1 VVTPLKTLMGFSVH
15 LNVQLKFYNLP
26 FLIAI
31 VLFIVS
37 TIGWIFK
44 KAKGKELSK
53 WKKTSIYSIVVVFLS
68 FALLLFAGIKSTSTS
83 SNGKSNVRN
92 TTVSVSLYQ
101 NKVDNVTTVKGTA
114 TPGATVHFKP
124 TSEDGISDTVKANKK
139 GKFSDDYLV
148 SGKYTV
154 YATYHGYKSPKS
166 QLTITEYK
174 DSDSSSSSSDSSS
187 DASDSYN
194 ATEGENNAEKYTYGD
209 FAKSDDWV
217 GKSYHISKAE
227 VLQADEKDG
236 QTVLLVYTDDDP
248 DHTFM
253 VAYDGKTPAVEDDYV
268 DIQGIFSKRQSYDT
282 KIGGSNTVPSL
293 VASKITVTGKDSD

>member
-1 VVTPLKTLMGFSVH
+1 M
-15 LNVQLKFYNLP
+15 

-31 VLFIVS
+31 LIFIIA

-44 KAKGKELSK
+44 KIKGKDLRK

-68 FALLLFAGIKSTSTS
+68 FALLLFAGIKSTSAS
-83 SNGKSNVRN
+83 SNDESVNQN
-92 TTVSVSLYQ
+92 TTVSVSLYR
-101 NKVDNVTTVKGTA
+101 NKVDDVTTVKGTA
-114 TPGATVHFKP
+114 TPGSTIHFKP
-124 TSEDGISDTVKANKK
+124 TDKDGISDTVKANKN
-139 GKFSDDYLV
+139 GKFSDEYLV

-154 YATYHGYKSPKS
+154 YATYKGHKSPKS

-174 DSDSSSSSSDSSS
+174 DSDSSSSSNDSSS
-187 DASDSYN
+187 DTSDSYN

-209 FAKSDDWV
+209 FVKSDDWV

-227 VLQADEKDG
+227 VLQADETDG

-253 VAYDGKTPAVEDDYV
+253 VAYDGKTAAVEDDYV
-268 DIQGIFSKRQSYDT
+268 DIQGVFSKRQSYDT

>member
-1 VVTPLKTLMGFSVH
+1 MSVKAEILLLEEFVVETLGVLSFLV
-15 LNVQLKFYNLP
+15 

-31 VLFIVS
+31 VIFIVS
-37 TIGWIFK
+37 TIGLIIK
-44 KAKGKELSK
+44 KTKDKELSK
-53 WKKTSIYSIVVVFLS
+53 WKKTSIYSIVVVCLS

-83 SNGKSNVRN
+83 SNDKSNVRN

-101 NKVDNVTTVKGTA
+101 NKVDDVTTVKGTA

-174 DSDSSSSSSDSSS
+174 DSDSSSSSNDSSS
-187 DASDSYN
+187 
-194 ATEGENNAEKYTYGD
+194 ENNAEKYTYGD

-217 GKSYHISKAE
+217 GKSYHVSKAE

-268 DIQGIFSKRQSYDT
+268 DIQGVFSKRQSYDT